1 MFKSFWQRAEHYTK
15 ILATNW
21 QASLAILTSLSLTLL
36 MGPALCAGQT
46 QWPDHAIKFIVPYT
60 PGGGTDV
67 VSRNLTD
74 KMARLSNWTFVI
86 ENKPGVGGNIGLDL
100 IARAHAD
107 GYTLGMGQTSNLA
120 INPAIM
126 TNMPFDPVRDIVPVA
141 MVAEVP
147 MLLVVQAQSSF
158 NTVADLIAAAKQK
171 NGGLKQGVSG
181 LGTVGHL
188 AGEMLALQAGYKVL
202 IVPYKGASPA
212 LTDLMG
218 GQTDFM
224 LATPQGLMPLIKS
237 GKLRVLA
244 VTSAKRLAFLPDIP
258 TLAESGFKEFQATDW
273 KLVVAPANTPT
284 PILEKL
290 NQVINEA
297 LQNKDFIRQLDNE
310 GSTPMGGSLAQ
321 AKQFVAQQQ
330 EQWATLI
337 KQTSLKF

>member
-1 MFKSFWQRAEHYTK
+1 
-15 ILATNW
+15 
-21 QASLAILTSLSLTLL
+21 
-36 MGPALCAGQT
+36 
-46 QWPDHAIKFIVPYT
+46 
-60 PGGGTDV
+60 
-67 VSRNLTD
+67 
-74 KMARLSNWTFVI
+74 MARLSNWTFVI

-158 NTVADLIAAAKQK
+158 NTVTDLIAAAKQK

-244 VTSAKRLAFLPDIP
+244 VTSAKRLAFLPNIP

-290 NQVINEA
+290 NQLINEA

-310 GSTPMGGSLAQ
+310 GSTPMGGSLVQ